1 MKHTYNNIII
11 TGSEGQIGSDL
22 IKLLLKKNY
31 NLILLDKKNKKD
43 KNYFKV
49 DISKSSSIKKTLKLI
64 KRKYKKINGLINLAA
79 VQIFSDFEKRSEKDL
94 DLILNVNI
102 KANILL
108 TKFVFNNYFK
118 KQKHGKIINIGS
130 IFGLI
135 SPDFNNYQKKDRKSS
150 ETYGASKA
158 AIIQLTKYFA
168 NYMSNYNVRV
178 NCISPGGVENQ
189 KTQKISFIKRYSK
202 KVPSKRMAKVN
213 EISKIILFLL
223 SEDSDYI
230 NGQNIV
236 VDGGYTIK

>member
-43 KNYFKV
+43 QNYFKV

-64 KRKYKKINGLINLAA
+64 KKKYKKINGLINLAA

-94 DLILNVNI
+94 DLMLNVNI

-135 SPDFNNYQKKDRKSS
+135 SPDFNNYKKKDRKSS

-178 NCISPGGVENQ
+178 NCISPGGIYNNQDTNFIEN
-189 KTQKISFIKRYSK
+189 YSR
-202 KVPSKRMAKVN
+202 KVPMNRMGYSD
-213 EISKIILFLL
+213 ELLSSLEYLL
-223 SEDSDYI
+223 SEKSSYVT
-230 NGQNIV
+230 GQNIA
-236 VDGGYTIK
+236 VDGGFTCW

>member
-43 KNYFKV
+43 QNYFKV

-64 KRKYKKINGLINLAA
+64 KKKYKKINGLINLAA

-94 DLILNVNI
+94 DLMLNVNI

-135 SPDFNNYQKKDRKSS
+135 SPDFNNYKKKDRKSS